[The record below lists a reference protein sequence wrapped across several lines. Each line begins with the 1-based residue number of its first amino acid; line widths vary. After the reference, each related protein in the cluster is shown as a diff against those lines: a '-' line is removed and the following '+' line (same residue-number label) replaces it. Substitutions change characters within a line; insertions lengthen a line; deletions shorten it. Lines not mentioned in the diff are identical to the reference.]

1 MIRICNKVHS
11 LVTTSFPMAR
21 RPNMRITT
29 TKTAIISAL
38 LAATPLAQA
47 DNSAAK
53 DAARPMDVVTI
64 IGQRADTR
72 DVPGSAHLIDSE
84 ELEAFVQ
91 SDITRVLRT
100 VPGVYLQ
107 EEDGFGLRPNI
118 GIRGSGLDRSARI
131 ALLEDGIL
139 IAPAPYAA
147 SSAYYFPVQRRMT
160 SVEVLK
166 GPAAV
171 AVGPRTTGG
180 AVNLISTPIPDTLAA
195 NLDVRTG
202 DHNTLDAHVNV
213 GNRGE
218 QISWLLETVQAN
230 SDGFKTIDGPVGG
243 DTGYDIQDYVAKLR
257 INSDPTKRVQQSL
270 HIKLGYTEQTSDET
284 YLGLTDADFAEDAN
298 RRYAASANDIFN
310 SDHEQYQATWLL
322 ETGSIW
328 QSEVTAYRNDFSR
341 NWYKTQ
347 SVAGES
353 IGDVLADPDAFA
365 AEYGFLT
372 GTTSQAD
379 DIQIRANNRS
389 YYSQGVQA
397 KIEWD
402 LGFGDTEILLDTG
415 VRVHKDEED
424 RFQHQDGYQMLDGV
438 LVLTTAGAPGSQ
450 SNRVSSAEVLSLFV
464 DSEIRYG
471 DWILTPGV
479 RFEDIDMQRLDF
491 ATDDPTRGQ
500 GPTRVRE
507 NSSQV
512 VIPGMGALYRV
523 SENWRLLAGAHK
535 GYNPPAPGSSASEE
549 TSLNFE
555 AGARYDSGS
564 LNFEAIYFV
573 NDYDNLVGT
582 VTESTGG
589 GGQVGDQFDGGE
601 VVVSGLELSADY
613 VARAGNID
621 IPLGIR
627 YTWTNEAEF
636 NNAFDSGFGPW
647 GDVQVGDELP
657 YIPEQQLRATASLVA
672 EQWRV
677 NVAANYVGKMRTT
690 AGQGAFEP
698 QQSVASHVVWDVVA
712 SWTFTPSLSTYIKVD
727 NLLDETYIA
736 ARRPA
741 GVRPG
746 LPRTAYLGLTY
757 RL

>member
-1 MIRICNKVHS
+1 MNMHS
-11 LVTTSFPMAR
+11 KMPGALIV
-21 RPNMRITT
+21 
-29 TKTAIISAL
+29 SAL
-38 LAATPLAQA
+38 LATSPTAQA
-47 DNSAAK
+47 DDT
-53 DAARPMDVVTI
+53 DADADAQDSRPLDVVTI
-64 IGQRADTR
+64 IGQRTETR

-139 IAPAPYAA
+139 IAPAPYSA
-147 SSAYYFPVQRRMT
+147 SSAYYFPVQRRMAA
-160 SVEVLK
+160 VEVLK

-180 AVNLISTPIPDTLAA
+180 AVNLISTPIPDALAA
-195 NLDVRTG
+195 SLDVRTG
-202 DHNTLDAHVNV
+202 DHGTLDAHVNV

-218 QISWLLETVQAN
+218 RFSWLLETVQAN

-243 DTGYDIQDYVAKLR
+243 DTGYDIQDYVAKMQL
-257 INSDPTKRVQQSL
+257 NSDPTRRVQQSL
-270 HIKLGYTEQTSDET
+270 HVKLGFNEQTSNET

-322 ETGSIW
+322 DTGSTW
-328 QSEVTAYRNDFSR
+328 QSDVTVYRNDFSR

-347 SVAGES
+347 SVGGES
-353 IGDVLADPDAFA
+353 IGDVLADPDTYATQ
-365 AEYGFLT
+365 YGFLT
-372 GTTSQAD
+372 GATSPAD
-379 DIQIRANNRS
+379 AIQIRANNRS

-402 LGFGDTEILLDTG
+402 FGVGDTEILLDTG
-415 VRVHKDEED
+415 IRLHEDEED
-424 RFQHQDGYQMLDGV
+424 RFQHQDGYQMQDGA
-438 LVLTTAGAPGSQ
+438 LVLTTAAAPGSQ

-464 DSEIRYG
+464 DSEIRFG

-479 RFEDIDMQRLDF
+479 RFEDIDMRRLDF
-491 ATDDPTRGQ
+491 ATDDPTRAQ

-507 NSSQV
+507 NSAQV
-512 VIPGMGALYRV
+512 AIPGMGALYRLD
-523 SENWRLLAGAHK
+523 ENWRLLAGVHK

-549 TSLNFE
+549 TSLNIE

-564 LNFEAIYFV
+564 LSMEAIYFV

-601 VVVSGLELSADY
+601 VVVSGLELAADY
-613 VARAGNID
+613 VASAGSID

-627 YTWTNEAEF
+627 YTWTNESEF
-636 NNAFDSGFGPW
+636 KNAFDSGFGPW

-657 YIPEQQLRATASLVA
+657 YIPEQQLRANASLVA
-672 EQWRV
+672 EKWRV
-677 NVAANYVGKMRTT
+677 NLAASYVGKMRTT

-698 QQSVASHVVWDVVA
+698 QESVDSHVVWDVVA
-712 SWTFTPSLSTYIKVD
+712 SWNFTSSFSTYIKVD
-727 NLLDETYIA
+727 NLLDETYVA

-746 LPRTAYLGLTY
+746 LPRTAYIGLTY